1 MKPIHWRR
9 SRLGKYLR
17 LLPRIKHIRGTWL
30 HRRLG
35 DRLFH
40 SQLWH
45 PTRKRFAGGMA
56 VGAFFAMIPAPG
68 QTLGAGLLAYFTRV
82 NVPAAVAATWI
93 SNPLTMPV
101 CIYAQYRI
109 GCLFLWN
116 GPPQVPTNDIFEM
129 LKQAPLPF
137 LLGVLPSGLLL
148 AAIVYP
154 LTLVLW
160 DLFTARIPSRQTA
173 QSPINQVGNKGDQF

>member
-1 MKPIHWRR
+1 MKPNLWRR
-9 SRLGKYLR
+9 TRLGKYLR
-17 LLPRIKHIRGTWL
+17 HLPRIKHIRGTWL

-68 QTLGAGLLAYFTRV
+68 QTIGAGLLAYLTRV

-93 SNPLTMPV
+93 SNPLTMAF

-109 GCLFLWN
+109 GCLILWH
-116 GPPQVPTNDIFEM
+116 GPSEVPTNDIFEI
-129 LKQAPLPF
+129 LKHAPIPF
-137 LLGVLPSGLLL
+137 LAGVVPSGLLL
-148 AAIVYP
+148 ALIVYP
-154 LTLVLW
+154 LSLVLW
-160 DLFTARIPSRQTA
+160 DFFTARIHARHAAQTA
-173 QSPINQVGNKGDQF
+173 QAPVVEK